1 MHLQELLIYIFGH
14 IINKDAIL
22 WDHQPK
28 GVRKEQ

>member
-1 MHLQELLIYIFGH
+1 MHLQELFIYISGH

-22 WDHQPK
+22 WDQQSK